1 MKILLLLVCIS
12 VTTSVFSQQG
22 FVVLRK
28 HYQTIQTYF
37 PTSYIRLQLSNK
49 QWLEG
54 RIRQIKG
61 DSLFINLMAIRQVAN
76 FYGLPTIDTVRLGL
90 YKIHINEIY
99 ALPKKGAG
107 LDFLTNGTLL
117 QLGSAGYMGLN
128 IINGIGKNE
137 PIFSSDNVTSLGIAA
152 SVFVVGTLLHRT
164 YKDTYILGKK
174 YQLQSSN
181 HIDSTGIMH

>member
-1 MKILLLLVCIS
+1 MKILLLIVCIG
-12 VTTSVFSQQG
+12 VTTTVFSQQG

-37 PTSYIRLQLSNK
+37 PTSYIKLQLSNK

-54 RIRQIKG
+54 TIRQIKG

-76 FYGLPTIDTVRLGL
+76 FYGLPTIDTVRFGL
-90 YKIHINEIY
+90 FKIHINEIY
-99 ALPKKGAG
+99 ALPKKGTG
-107 LDFLTNGTLL
+107 MDFLTNGTLL
-117 QLGSAGYMGLN
+117 QIGSAGYMGLN

-137 PIFSSDNVTSLGIAA
+137 PIFSSENATSLGIAA
-152 SVFVVGTLLHRT
+152 GLFALGTLLHSN

-181 HIDSTGIMH
+181 HIDSTGVMR